1 MHVGSMDL
9 IEAGVMGAPIVS
21 VIDFPAAVAFLGIQV
36 FLSTEHQPWCQ
47 PHQPQQPM
55 CFHGE
60 GQTILQGCDCQ
71 RPFPSSLGKLGRSE
85 LSRKATL

>member
-36 FLSTEHQPWCQ
+36 FLSTEQAMVSTPSA
-47 PHQPQQPM
+47 
-55 CFHGE
+55 
-60 GQTILQGCDCQ
+60 TITNV
-71 RPFPSSLGKLGRSE
+71 FSW
-85 LSRKATL
+85 